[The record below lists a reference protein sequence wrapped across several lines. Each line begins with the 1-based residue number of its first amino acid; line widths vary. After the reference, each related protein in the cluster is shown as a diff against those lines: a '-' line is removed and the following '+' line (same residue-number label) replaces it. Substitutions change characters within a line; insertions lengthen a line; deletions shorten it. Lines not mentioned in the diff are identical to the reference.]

1 MTRAA
6 PVCPRSFDHP
16 AFSVLEQSVRERL
29 HSLGHFPTPEEF
41 LALARGIP
49 NAIPTWFGFA
59 AQVQSELVAAGGFD
73 CSLARTSFVPTR
85 VGSFHDLLGGLIWL
99 HFPALKTAIHR
110 AQLAGRAGARGPAE
124 NAATHFDE
132 SGVLVVSTE
141 PNMFESLAALEWRR
155 VFWERRA
162 ELQQTTRFL
171 VFGHGLL
178 DALRDPHPH
187 LMGKALFVQV
197 AADRFGLGR
206 SEFRVFLD
214 GALAGMV
221 PGFLSEPSRLQPLPV
236 LGVPEWSPNQ
246 SRSYYEDAHY
256 FRPARQR
263 TRAPKAV
270 RWIDLCG

>member
-1 MTRAA
+1 MTREAR
-6 PVCPRSFDHP
+6 VGSRSFDHP
-16 AFSVLEQSVRERL
+16 AFAVLEPSVRERL
-29 HSLGHFPTPEEF
+29 LSLGHFPVPEEF
-41 LALARGIP
+41 LALAQGIP
-49 NAIPTWFGFA
+49 QAIPTWFGFA
-59 AQVQSELVAAGGFD
+59 ARAQSELVAAGGFD
-73 CSLARTSFVPTR
+73 CSLARTTNVPTR

-110 AQLAGRAGARGPAE
+110 AQLAGIAGARGPAQ
-124 NAATHFDE
+124 NAATHLDE

-141 PNMFESLAALEWRR
+141 PSLFESLAALEWRR

-187 LMGKALFVQV
+187 LMGKALFVRV
-197 AADRFGLGR
+197 AADRFGLRR

-221 PGFLSEPSRLQPLPV
+221 PEFLNEPSRLQPLPV
-236 LGVPEWSPNQ
+236 LGVPEWAANQ
-246 SRSYYEDAHY
+246 SRAYYEDVHY
-256 FRPARQR
+256 FRKARQR
-263 TRAPKAV
+263 TRPASAV